1 MANWAYTNYVIE
13 GPKETLKK
21 IHEAILHHDIEEGS
35 SDDWEGNVL
44 NTLGI
49 QWERRQPDGSGY
61 YMRGFIQEDTID
73 FDETENLLF
82 FDAEEAWGATDFN
95 KVLEKDIPGIKV
107 YYHVEDPD
115 DEIFATNDREGKYFT
130 DRYYVDT
137 CVDGEYA
144 SEYFETEDE
153 MYEWLNNSTDGKVN
167 SPEKIEEFNDRA
179 EDKGLDDYIHIF
191 KIEIVD

>member
-13 GPKETLKK
+13 GPKEILKK

-44 NTLGI
+44 DTLGI

-73 FDETENLLF
+73 FDETENLLS

-95 KVLEKDIPGIKV
+95 EVLEKGIPEIKV
-107 YYHVEDPD
+107 YYYVEEPD
-115 DEIFATNDREGKYFT
+115 DEVFATNDREGKYFP

-137 CVDGEYA
+137 CVGGEYA

-153 MYEWLNNSTDGKVN
+153 MYEWLSNSTDGKVD
-167 SPEKIEEFNDRA
+167 SPEKIEEFNDKA
-179 EDKGLDDYIHIF
+179 DEEHSEDFIHIF
-191 KIEIVD
+191 EVSIVY

>member
-44 NTLGI
+44 DTLGI

-73 FDETENLLF
+73 FDETENLLS

-95 KVLEKDIPGIKV
+95 EVLEKGIPGIKV
-107 YYHVEDPD
+107 YYFVEEPD
-115 DEIFATNDREGKYFT
+115 GEIFATNDREGKYFA

-137 CVDGEYA
+137 CVGGEYA

-153 MYEWLNNSTDGKVN
+153 MYEWLANSTDGKVN
-167 SPEKIEEFNDRA
+167 SPEKVEEFNDKA
-179 EDKGLDDYIHIF
+179 EEEHSEDFIRMF
-191 KIEIVD
+191 EVSIVD